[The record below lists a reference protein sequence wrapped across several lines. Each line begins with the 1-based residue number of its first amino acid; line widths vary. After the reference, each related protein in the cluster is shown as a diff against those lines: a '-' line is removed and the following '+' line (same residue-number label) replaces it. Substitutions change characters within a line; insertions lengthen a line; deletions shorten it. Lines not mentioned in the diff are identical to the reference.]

1 MLYFRF
7 ETKKNII
14 YLLSLAEPT
23 PHNIGIVWSD
33 IFEKLMKIEPI
44 NRNLVFI
51 STGYTEKFTT
61 VKYSKFF
68 NRFYTIIPKYEKPVR
83 HIKINVYNKVSIRR
97 KND

>member
-7 ETKKNII
+7 ETNKNII
-14 YLLSLAEPT
+14 YLLSLAEVT
-23 PHNIGIVWSD
+23 PHNVGMVWSD

-44 NRNLVFI
+44 NRDLVFT

-83 HIKINVYNKVSIRR
+83 HIKINYYDKITIY
-97 KND
+97 KEK